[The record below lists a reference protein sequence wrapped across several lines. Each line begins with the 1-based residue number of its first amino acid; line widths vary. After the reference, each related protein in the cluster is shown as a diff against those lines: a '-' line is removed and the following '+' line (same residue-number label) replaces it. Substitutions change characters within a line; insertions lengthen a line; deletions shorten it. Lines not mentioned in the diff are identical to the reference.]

1 LSSRDQILSLF
12 RRRGGEFLSGQEIS
26 QALNI
31 SRAAV
36 WKQVEQL
43 RDLGFEI
50 EARRSLGYRLLNGPD
65 LLLAEDIE
73 AGLQGD
79 LDWTLTCLSETGSTN
94 EDLRLLAEQGAAE
107 GTVLVADRQSAGRGR
122 LGRRWESPA
131 GINLYCSLLLRPQI
145 PPQQAPQLTFLSA
158 VATAEAL
165 IDTFE
170 LPVRVK
176 WPNDLLVNGR
186 KIAGMLNEMSAESEQ
201 VHFVLLGIGV
211 NLNMQASQFPED
223 LRYPAT
229 SVLLERGAVV
239 PRMAFVRTLLEKID
253 KFYREY
259 REEGFRVIRRR
270 WEGLSDLL
278 DQAVRVDLNPGTREG
293 VVVGLDEDGALRLQL
308 ENGQIER
315 ILAGDVAPI
324 SGEQEKEPAGN

>member
-1 LSSRDQILSLF
+1 MSSRDQILSLF

-26 QALNI
+26 QTLNI

-50 EARRSLGYRLLNGPD
+50 EARRSLGYRLLKGPD
-65 LLLAEDIE
+65 LLLAEDIT
-73 AGLQGD
+73 AGLQGEIG
-79 LDWTLTCLSETGSTN
+79 WTLTCLAETGSTN
-94 EDLRLLAEQGAAE
+94 EDLRLMAEQGAAE

-131 GINLYCSLLLRPQI
+131 GINLYCSILLRPQI

-165 IDTFE
+165 IGTFG

-211 NLNMQASQFPED
+211 NLNMQANQFPED

-229 SVLLERGAVV
+229 SVLLERGTSV
-239 PRMAFVRTLLEKID
+239 PRLAFVRSLLEKID
-253 KFYREY
+253 ECYREY

-278 DQAVRVDLNPGTREG
+278 DQAVRVDLNPGIREG

-308 ENGQIER
+308 ENGEVER
-315 ILAGDVAPI
+315 ILAGDVVPL
-324 SGEQEKEPAGN
+324 KD

>member
-1 LSSRDQILSLF
+1 LF
-12 RRRGGEFLSGQEIS
+12 RRKGGEFLSGQEIS
-26 QALNI
+26 QTLNI

-50 EARRSLGYRLLNGPD
+50 EARRSQGYRLLNGPD
-65 LLLAEDIE
+65 LLLASDIKME
-73 AGLQGD
+73 
-79 LDWTLTCLSETGSTN
+79 LDGTIDWSVHCLTETGSTN
-94 EDLRLLAEQGAAE
+94 QDLRQLAEQGVAE
-107 GTVLVADRQSAGRGR
+107 GAVIVADRQSAGRGR

-131 GINLYCSLLLRPQI
+131 GVNLYCSILLRPNI

-158 VATAEAL
+158 VATAEAM
-165 IDTFE
+165 IETFQ

-176 WPNDLLVNGR
+176 WPNDLLVGGN

-211 NLNMQASQFPED
+211 NLNMTAEQFPDD

-229 SVLLERGAVV
+229 SVLLEQGQPVERLV
-239 PRMAFVRTLLEKID
+239 FVRSLLQHID
-253 KFYREY
+253 ALYRIY
-259 REEGFRVIRRR
+259 LEEGFWAIRRR

-278 DQAVRVDLNPGTREG
+278 DCSVQVDLNPGIREG
-293 VVVGLDEDGALRLQL
+293 TVVGLDEDGALRLQL
-308 ENGQIER
+308 KDGQIER
-315 ILAGDVAPI
+315 ILAGDVRVV
-324 SGEQEKEPAGN
+324 K

>member
-1 LSSRDQILSLF
+1 MTSRDQILSLF
-12 RRRGGEFLSGQEIS
+12 RCKRGEFLSGQDIS
-26 QALNI
+26 QELNI

-43 RDLGFEI
+43 RDLGFKI
-50 EARRSLGYRLLNGPD
+50 EARRSQGYRLLNGPD
-65 LLLAEDIE
+65 LLLAGDIE
-73 AGLQGD
+73 AGLNGTI
-79 LDWTLTCLSETGSTN
+79 DWSIHCLAETGSTN
-94 EDLRLLAEQGAAE
+94 QDLRQRAEQGAAE

-131 GINLYCSLLLRPQI
+131 GVNLYSSILLRPHI

-165 IDTFE
+165 IETFQ

-176 WPNDLLVNGR
+176 WPNDLLVGGR

-211 NLNMQASQFPED
+211 NLNMTAKQFPED

-229 SVLLERGAVV
+229 SVLIELGRPVERL
-239 PRMAFVRTLLEKID
+239 AFIRNLLQRIDALYRT
-253 KFYREY
+253 YH
-259 REEGFRVIRRR
+259 EEGFWAIRRR

-278 DQAVRVDLNPGTREG
+278 DCTVEVDLNPGKRVGTAI
-293 VVVGLDEDGALRLQL
+293 GLDDDGALRLQL
-308 ENGQIER
+308 EDGQIER
-315 ILAGDVAPI
+315 ILAGDVRVV
-324 SGEQEKEPAGN
+324 E

>member
-12 RRRGGEFLSGQEIS
+12 RRKGAAFLSGQEIS
-26 QALNI
+26 RTLNI

-43 RDLGFEI
+43 RELGFEI
-50 EARRSLGYRLLNGPD
+50 EARRSQGYRLLTGPD
-65 LLLAEDIE
+65 LLLAADIE
-73 AGLQGD
+73 AGLAGGI
-79 LDWTLTCLSETGSTN
+79 DWSVHCLAETGSTN
-94 EDLRLLAEQGAAE
+94 QDLRQMAEQGAAE
-107 GTVLVADRQSAGRGR
+107 GTLLVADRQSAGRGR

-131 GINLYCSLLLRPQI
+131 GVNLYCSLLLRPRI

-165 IDTFE
+165 IETCR

-176 WPNDLLVNGR
+176 WPNDLLVGGR

-201 VHFVLLGIGV
+201 LHFVLLGIGV
-211 NLNMQASQFPED
+211 NLNMTAQQFPAE

-229 SVLLERGAVV
+229 SVLLERGEPVARLVFI
-239 PRMAFVRTLLEKID
+239 RSLLQRID
-253 KFYREY
+253 VLYRIY
-259 REEGFRVIRRR
+259 LDEGFRAIRRR

-278 DQAVRVDLNPGTREG
+278 NCVVQVDQNPGLQVGTM
-293 VVVGLDEDGALRLQL
+293 VGLDEDGALRLQL
-308 ENGQIER
+308 EDGRIER
-315 ILAGDVAPI
+315 ILAGDVRLL
-324 SGEQEKEPAGN
+324 

>member
-1 LSSRDQILSLF
+1 MTSRDKILSLF
-12 RRRGGEFLSGQEIS
+12 RRKGGEFLSGQEIS

-36 WKQVEQL
+36 WKQVELL
-43 RDLGFEI
+43 RDFGFEI
-50 EARRSLGYRLLNGPD
+50 EARRSQGYRLLSGPD
-65 LLLAEDIE
+65 LLLASDIE
-73 AGLQGD
+73 AD
-79 LDWTLTCLSETGSTN
+79 LEAEIDWSVHCLTETGSTN
-94 EDLRLLAEQGAAE
+94 QDLRQMAEQGVAE
-107 GTVLVADRQSAGRGR
+107 GTVIVADRQSAGRGR

-131 GINLYCSLLLRPQI
+131 GVNLYCSILLRPNI

-165 IDTFE
+165 IETFQ

-211 NLNMQASQFPED
+211 NLNMAAEQFPED

-229 SVLLERGAVV
+229 SVLLEQGQPVERLV
-239 PRMAFVRTLLEKID
+239 FVRSLLQRLD
-253 KFYREY
+253 ALYRTY
-259 REEGFRVIRRR
+259 LEEGFWAIRRR

-278 DQAVRVDLNPGTREG
+278 DCAVQVDLNPGAKVGT
-293 VVVGLDEDGALRLQL
+293 VVGLDDDGALRLQL
-308 ENGQIER
+308 EDGQIER
-315 ILAGDVAPI
+315 ILAGDVRI
-324 SGEQEKEPAGN
+324 L

>member
-1 LSSRDQILSLF
+1 MTSRDQILSLF
-12 RRRGGEFLSGQEIS
+12 RRKGGDFLSGQEIS

-43 RDLGFEI
+43 RELGFEI
-50 EARRSLGYRLLNGPD
+50 EARRSRGYRLIKGPD
-65 LLLAEDIE
+65 LLLVSDIE
-73 AGLQGD
+73 DGLVGEI
-79 LDWTLTCLSETGSTN
+79 DWSVHCLAETGSTN
-94 EDLRLLAEQGAAE
+94 QDLRQMAEQGAAE

-131 GINLYCSLLLRPQI
+131 GVNLYCSILLRPHI
-145 PPQQAPQLTFLSA
+145 PPQQAPQMTFISA

-165 IDTFE
+165 IETFQ

-176 WPNDLLVNGR
+176 WPNDLLVGGR
-186 KIAGMLNEMSAESEQ
+186 KIAGMLNELSAESEQ

-211 NLNMQASQFPED
+211 NLNMQEEQFPDD

-229 SVLLERGAVV
+229 SVLLECGQPVERLL
-239 PRMAFVRTLLEKID
+239 FVRNLLQQID
-253 KFYREY
+253 DLYRIY
-259 REEGFRVIRRR
+259 RDEGFWAIRRR

-278 DQAVRVDLNPGTREG
+278 DCAVRVDLNPGTREG
-293 VVVGLDEDGALRLQL
+293 TVVGLDDDGALRLQL

-315 ILAGDVAPI
+315 ILAGDVSPL
-324 SGEQEKEPAGN
+324 